1 LLGLTSNVGGLKF
14 LINNRKFTMKITCN
28 GETKEI
34 NPDTTLV
41 NFIRNIELNPDT
53 VVAECDG
60 RIIKRE
66 EYDTFVLSEGN
77 VLELIRFVGGG

>member
-1 LLGLTSNVGGLKF
+1 
-14 LINNRKFTMKITCN
+14 MKITCN
-28 GETKEI
+28 GETVEI

-41 NFIRNIELNPDT
+41 SFIRGMKLNPDT

-60 RIIKRE
+60 RIIKRD
-66 EYDTFVLSEGN
+66 EYDTLVLSEGN

>member
-1 LLGLTSNVGGLKF
+1 
-14 LINNRKFTMKITCN
+14 MQITCN

-34 NPDTTLV
+34 NANTSLAS
-41 NFIRNIELNPDT
+41 FISQLDLNPDT

-60 RIIKRE
+60 IIIKRD
-66 EYDTFVLSEGN
+66 EYDTLILREGN